1 MFKKDLQAE
10 RYTKTEHTTSFVKAN
25 LYALVYP
32 LPFIIPY
39 ILIYIGFRVFLPES
53 MTPYITIPFL
63 DLWFAKFIVLLI
75 VMIAF
80 FVIHELVHAAFFLA
94 ACEGGS
100 KSIVFGV
107 KQLTPF
113 CHCEELLTLRA
124 YRRSCLAP
132 LWAVC
137 LPLAIFSFFVPEP
150 LVFLLTLTMI
160 SGSGGDLW
168 IVWALRKYNANTT
181 LVYDRDDIVGCDV
194 YVPIE
199 NPGET
204 PAVTSAESN

>member
-1 MFKKDLQAE
+1 MYKKNLAVE
-10 RYTKTEHTTSFVKAN
+10 KYTKTEHTTSFIAAN

-32 LPFIIPY
+32 LPFMIPY
-39 ILIYIGFRVFLPES
+39 ALLFIGFRAWLPES
-53 MTPYITIPFL
+53 MTLQVSNPLPDVWFL
-63 DLWFAKFIVLLI
+63 SFIALFVFLAVFVVL
-75 VMIAF
+75 
-80 FVIHELVHAAFFLA
+80 HELVHAAFFLP
-94 ACEGGS
+94 ACEGGR

-107 KQLTPF
+107 KMLTPY
-113 CHCEELLTLRA
+113 CHCEELLSLRA

-132 LWAVC
+132 LWVVC
-137 LPLAIFSFFVPEP
+137 LPVAAISLFIPNWE
-150 LVFLLTLTMI
+150 LFLLTLIMI

-181 LVYDRDDIVGCDV
+181 LVYDRDDIVGCNV

-199 NPGET
+199 NPGVT